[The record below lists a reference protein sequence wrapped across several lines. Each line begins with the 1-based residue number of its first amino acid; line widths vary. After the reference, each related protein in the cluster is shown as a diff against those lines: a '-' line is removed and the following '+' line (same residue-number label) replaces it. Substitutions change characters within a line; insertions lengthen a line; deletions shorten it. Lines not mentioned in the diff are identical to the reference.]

1 MKIHLIRHGET
12 IWHEENKYSGLSD
25 IDLNANGYLQSE
37 RLSNWAVEQPIQAIY
52 TSFLKRS
59 IETADPTCR
68 KLGIESTLVR
78 NFNEVNFGKIEGLS
92 PQKFKSDLPL
102 SWQEFQ

>member
-12 IWHEENKYSGLSD
+12 IWHEENRYSGISD

-37 RLSNWAVEQPIQAIY
+37 LLSNWAVKQPIQAIY

-59 IETADPTCR
+59 IETAIPTCR
-68 KLGIESTLVR
+68 KLGIESTRVR
-78 NFNEVNFGKIEGLS
+78 NFNEVNFGKIE
-92 PQKFKSDLPL
+92 SD
-102 SWQEFQ
+102 SSG